1 MAVFGELVQRL
12 ATSQPR
18 QGGKVVILA
27 RNDPC
32 GLPALPTPP
41 SGSQFLSSTGTRNIM
56 LSTTTRRHVRGR
68 RSDVG

>member
-1 MAVFGELVQRL
+1 MAVFGELVQRP

-18 QGGKVVILA
+18 HGGKVVILA

-41 SGSQFLSSTGTRNIM
+41 VEVSS
-56 LSTTTRRHVRGR
+56 
-68 RSDVG
+68 